1 MLAESLHTHLRASRA
16 TLTQRFHTIVNQT
29 IARAGERHI
38 SITATWEAQVQAF
51 ALEAPLQMETTGWRR
66 AVKVQWM
73 DGTVGCVRARR
84 AQRMRRRRTRQM
96 HPQMRLRTR
105 RRRQTASD
113 MPIS

>member
-73 DGTVGCVRARR
+73 DGIVGYVRAQR
-84 AQRMRRRRTRQM
+84 AQRMRRRQT
-96 HPQMRLRTR
+96 RLRTR

-113 MPIS
+113 KPIS